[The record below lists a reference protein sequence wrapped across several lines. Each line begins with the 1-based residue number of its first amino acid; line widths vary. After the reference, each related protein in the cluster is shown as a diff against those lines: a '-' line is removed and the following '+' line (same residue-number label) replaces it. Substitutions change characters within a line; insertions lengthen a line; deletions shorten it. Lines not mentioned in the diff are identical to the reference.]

1 MPNTLPR
8 TKMLLMEDFRR
19 GATTPDVDDLR
30 KKLSGLPG
38 FSGVELTPN
47 GLSTVAVSVPARNQ
61 RESDQLKALVN
72 EQVEGWKVIEE
83 QSYELPKTF

>member
-1 MPNTLPR
+1 MPDTLPR

-38 FSGVELTPN
+38 FSGVEPHPQWPVHR
-47 GLSTVAVSVPARNQ
+47 G
-61 RESDQLKALVN
+61 
-72 EQVEGWKVIEE
+72 G
-83 QSYELPKTF
+83 